1 MRELSEKAKLPV
13 RTGLVAKS
21 ITSPDP
27 GLIAF
32 SITSPGGNEA
42 ARRRVMGSWS
52 RGGGRR
58 LYRGEVGCRVELKSF
73 LDRSSITL
81 LIYGPIYLFTRKRN
95 V

>member
-1 MRELSEKAKLPV
+1 MIGTGYIVRSDSGLGHTRE
-13 RTGLVAKS
+13 RTGTFFILVG
-21 ITSPDP
+21 IW
-27 GLIAF
+27 
-32 SITSPGGNEA
+32 GNFEA

-58 LYRGEVGCRVELKSF
+58 LYRGEVGCRVELKNF

-81 LIYGPIYLFTRKRN
+81 LIYGPIYLFTRKTN

>member
-58 LYRGEVGCRVELKSF
+58 LYRGEVGCVIVRTEVGFVGTGEGSGEGAPA
-73 LDRSSITL
+73 SNIITS
-81 LIYGPIYLFTRKRN
+81 
-95 V
+95 